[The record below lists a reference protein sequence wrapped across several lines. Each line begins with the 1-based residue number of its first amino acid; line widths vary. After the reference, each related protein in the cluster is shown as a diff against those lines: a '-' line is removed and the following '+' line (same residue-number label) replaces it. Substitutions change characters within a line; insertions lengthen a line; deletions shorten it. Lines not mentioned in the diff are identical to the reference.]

1 MISREMFLLGSN
13 RSVIREIFEYSK
25 KRAAEIGAEN
35 VFDFSIGNPNVP
47 APEGVHQAV
56 RELLESED
64 DIYLHGYTSAQGDTG
79 VRNAIAENLNHR
91 FGTDFKAENLYY
103 CTAGGRRRIH
113 NVYSIFSGIQ
123 SLCGD
128 GRGKTGSGVY
138 ESRQFPD

>member
-64 DIYLHGYTSAQGDTG
+64 DIYLHGYTLLRAMQVSEI
-79 VRNAIAENLNHR
+79 RLR
-91 FGTDFKAENLYY
+91 
-103 CTAGGRRRIH
+103 
-113 NVYSIFSGIQ
+113 
-123 SLCGD
+123 
-128 GRGKTGSGVY
+128 KT
-138 ESRQFPD
+138 